1 MKLTTTLLILLT
13 LLSTALA
20 LPQTPASDATTSPP
34 PWLPLNRTTPHFN
47 LVTSVRNISPT
58 NFGFT
63 NLYLHAYHSGA
74 GLNDAVFLAD
84 RTRAARGFLNG
95 TYAVF
100 NLGSQFYYGMR
111 TGYVPYGSWGPVYIN
126 ARTGDRGFVIS
137 DGRFVRVDGNFGG
150 WMVCDW
156 WRNVPQLFMKFRFG
170 AERAVIPGSC
180 AEVDLIVEYLAESSE

>member
-1 MKLTTTLLILLT
+1 MKLTSALLALLSLLT
-13 LLSTALA
+13 TALA
-20 LPQTPASDATTSPP
+20 LPQASPPYPGTTPA
-34 PWLPLNRTTPHFN
+34 PWPTLNRTTPYFN

-74 GLNDAVFLAD
+74 GLNDAVLLAD

-100 NLGSQFYYGMR
+100 NLGGPFSYGMR
-111 TGYVPYGSWGPVYIN
+111 TGYVPYGSWGPAYLN
-126 ARTGDRGFVIS
+126 AGTGERGFAIS

-150 WMVCDW
+150 WMGIVCDW
-156 WRNVPQLFMKFRFG
+156 WRNVPQLFMR
-170 AERAVIPGSC
+170 
-180 AEVDLIVEYLAESSE
+180 